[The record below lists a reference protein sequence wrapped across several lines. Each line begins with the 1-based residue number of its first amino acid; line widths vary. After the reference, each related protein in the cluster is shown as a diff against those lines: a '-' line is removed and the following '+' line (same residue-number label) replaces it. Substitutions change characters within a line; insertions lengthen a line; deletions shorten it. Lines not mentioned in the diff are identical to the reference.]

1 MSDRL
6 LVTGRA
12 CGRVMPWACLAAVVT
27 WASDAPRRSWR
38 VACLVGGE
46 SVSSAQAECP
56 LLRQASVEAYNERAP
71 KGDHTAPAFSPLSS
85 HIRAPKRFCLA
96 SRQGMIYAIVSA

>member
-1 MSDRL
+1 MSGRSF
-6 LVTGRA
+6 VTRRA
-12 CGRVMPWACLAAVVT
+12 RAGTMPWACLAAVVT

-56 LLRQASVEAYNERAP
+56 LLRQASVEAYNECVPPR
-71 KGDHTAPAFSPLSS
+71 GITAPRLSS
-85 HIRAPKRFCLA
+85 HSPPTSKPP
-96 SRQGMIYAIVSA
+96 SVSA